1 MEGIGT
7 ATPARTGDLFQETN
21 TLRKIANR
29 YTAEADMNYRTVM
42 SSIFRPA
49 LFEKDDVQWRVIYTE
64 LLSRM
69 IGEQQAAAEL
79 IKAMRRL

>member
-1 MEGIGT
+1 MCGE
-7 ATPARTGDLFQETN
+7 REYERRFQETN

-42 SSIFRPA
+42 SSIFRLA
-49 LFEKDDVQWRVIYTE
+49 LFEKDDVQWRVIYIE